1 MKNVCT
7 VLKGMV
13 GIIEGQPLDFT
24 KVLSDSWI
32 TLVWYIFLYLMALT
46 RKNMSVSRTSS
57 TTPCSGLVGSVT
69 ITHPR
74 MIDLTDINSALCLL
88 LEQTF

>member
-1 MKNVCT
+1 MVCVDYT
-7 VLKGMV
+7 LYSAH
-13 GIIEGQPLDFT
+13 
-24 KVLSDSWI
+24 LSDISDGI
-32 TLVWYIFLYLMALT
+32 LSPTPIFIYFMALT
-46 RKNMSVSRTSS
+46 RKNMSVSKTSS

-69 ITHPR
+69 ITHPQ